1 MFKPSTHAAAISQSE
16 KLAAAHRASGDADLV
31 GEFGLDLD
39 FDTPV
44 QNDNAQND
52 ITTVAPHAV
61 PEIDPGA
68 YNLERLARMS
78 FATSSFDD
86 GDVGNAQRFEM
97 LFGDV
102 FKYCTEKKSW
112 MFFNSKI
119 WEVCKNSEA
128 QTAMLNTIAAI
139 KEELRV
145 LKMQAVLA
153 DPTAP
158 IHAQVKSLAAVS

>member
-1 MFKPSTHAAAISQSE
+1 MFKPSTPSAAIAQSE
-16 KLAAAHRASGDADLV
+16 KLAAAHRASGDAALV

-39 FDTPV
+39 FDTPT
-44 QNDNAQND
+44 QNDDHAA

-68 YNLERLARMS
+68 YNLERLTRMS

-128 QTAMLNTIAAI
+128 QTAMLHTIAAI

-145 LKMQAVLA
+145 
-153 DPTAP
+153 
-158 IHAQVKSLAAVS
+158 